1 MEGSVRTEKTC
12 VHVGPPDVMGGQTQV
27 GVTGGTLM
35 AQAEPDS
42 GWQVLRGGDLTYLCS
57 TFSLPSLVLGPD

>member
-1 MEGSVRTEKTC
+1 
-12 VHVGPPDVMGGQTQV
+12 VGPPDVMGGQTQV